1 MGYVDVSDLGHALP
15 DGRVLLTTWISA
27 SAREPRRRIVGANG
41 AGKTTLLRL
50 IAGDL
55 PCNKAPSHGSAAW
68 A

>member
-1 MGYVDVSDLGHALP
+1 MSRRSSFALP
-15 DGRVLLTTWISA
+15 DGRVLFARPRSA
-27 SAREPRRRIVGANG
+27 SATGAKAALVGANG

-55 PCNKAPSHGSAAW
+55 TPQTGADRAGSAAW